1 MSETGGNPRDG
12 IRRHFLGAAIIA
24 VGVSLTGVAV
34 VFVADTYMKRF
45 VGDATVEFMAARKVQ
60 QQATESLIAARMEAN
75 RIRGEIEESKK
86 SFYTDLKSAEDDLRN
101 MRLAINDLLGPRA
114 TERQEGEPP
123 IAIDF
128 KGMEAGIENSLR
140 EVDELRKSLVVVADL
155 EERVAVLEKLHEL
168 APSTLTKQEP
178 FSLGD
183 GDRNRIE
190 GAIRVRQDTKK
201 IVTKSDDRNW
211 YKLTYRIEIEPN
223 TYMVKGK
230 KIIDLINRVVY
241 NFDERWYS
249 NPFKTSVN
257 RKNGFKMSVNVWG
270 ITNVKIKI
278 HVRGLGTPIDRERL
292 MSLHDS
298 VTF

>member
-140 EVDELRKSLVVVADL
+140 EVAELRKSLVVVADL
-155 EERVAVLEKLHEL
+155 VFR
-168 APSTLTKQEP
+168 
-178 FSLGD
+178 
-183 GDRNRIE
+183 
-190 GAIRVRQDTKK
+190 
-201 IVTKSDDRNW
+201 
-211 YKLTYRIEIEPN
+211 
-223 TYMVKGK
+223 
-230 KIIDLINRVVY
+230 
-241 NFDERWYS
+241 
-249 NPFKTSVN
+249 
-257 RKNGFKMSVNVWG
+257 
-270 ITNVKIKI
+270 
-278 HVRGLGTPIDRERL
+278 PI
-292 MSLHDS
+292 
-298 VTF
+298 